1 MAPPSRF
8 SLLATGRVM
17 GELRTSTG
25 DAAMD
30 KARSRVVNKDE
41 KENIIDEG
49 SNLGVI
55 LALVALYT

>member
-1 MAPPSRF
+1 
-8 SLLATGRVM
+8 M